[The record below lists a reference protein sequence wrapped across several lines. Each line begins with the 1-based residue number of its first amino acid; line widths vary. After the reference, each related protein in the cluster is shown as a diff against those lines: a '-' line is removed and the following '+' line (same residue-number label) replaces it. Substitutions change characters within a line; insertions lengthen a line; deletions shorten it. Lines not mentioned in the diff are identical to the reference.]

1 VAKKN
6 KKKKY
11 NFKLHKA
18 VTHIKLDFA
27 NDGKLERLNEL
38 GAAFMVL
45 VQAYIDHIFDN
56 ALKSASKF
64 DSIPEIKT
72 KLSARYQRCAWQQA
86 VGIMQSF
93 FSNGR
98 ENKPVLKNIT
108 IQGNANV
115 IKLEKSE
122 TSEFDYWLKISTLE
136 KGSPVFIPVK
146 LYSYG
151 VKILQSG
158 KLCSGV
164 TLNCK
169 NGKW

>member
-1 VAKKN
+1 
-6 KKKKY
+6 
-11 NFKLHKA
+11 
-18 VTHIKLDFA
+18 
-27 NDGKLERLNEL
+27 
-38 GAAFMVL
+38 
-45 VQAYIDHIFDN
+45 
-56 ALKSASKF
+56 
-64 DSIPEIKT
+64 
-72 KLSARYQRCAWQQA
+72 
-86 VGIMQSF
+86 MQSF
-93 FSNGR
+93 FSNER

-164 TLNCK
+164 TLNCRLSELFRGCDLK
-169 NGKW
+169 